1 MWIILTQCNDF
12 DPELQELHLNMDWI
26 VSMARSEG
34 VTTLVGFHGDSY
46 EVIDTIEQIH
56 EEINNAVS

>member
-1 MWIILTQCNDF
+1 MWIKLTECNDF
-12 DPELQELHLNMDWI
+12 DPELRELDLNMDWI

-46 EVIDTIEQIH
+46 EVIDTIQQIH
-56 EEINNAVS
+56 EAMNDAIS

>member
-1 MWIILTQCNDF
+1 MWIKLTECNDF
-12 DPELQELHLNMDWI
+12 DPELRELDLNMDWI

-46 EVIDTIEQIH
+46 EVIQTVEQIF
-56 EEINNAVS
+56 EDMRNAVS

>member
-1 MWIILTQCNDF
+1 MWIKLTECNDF
-12 DPELQELHLNMDWI
+12 DPELRELDLNMDWI

-46 EVIDTIEQIH
+46 EVIDTIQQIH
-56 EEINNAVS
+56 EAMNDSIS